1 MLVNY
6 WYANPVGHAVEGLR
20 YAFGYQVA
28 SPGAKVS
35 LLLSDATAVELA
47 RCCPFLDAVY
57 TVSYPFGK
65 AGSDP
70 RAALAHVPREWDWV
84 IDNFRVQLTSHERTP
99 GFKAFFDA
107 AHEHFRPRK
116 GLTLTGD
123 EPPSY
128 SADRQLR
135 LELPD
140 DAVAAARQRLGGR
153 RAISAVLAGQSD
165 SRASYPSTASW
176 RLLLSRLS
184 ERYPEAAIVLIG
196 KLRGD
201 AKTSTTAMT
210 RAEVDRLLADVPAA
224 IDAFDIPLLEQ
235 LALVEAS
242 DLFVSPHTGFAF
254 AALAVGTPWL
264 ALSGGVW
271 HEYFFNGVPFHS
283 LVPSPRKYPSFTPA
297 ATETVDDVDGEG
309 PRIPSMTLGRFRE
322 DLPEF
327 LDAAER
333 LIARRISYEDALAAY
348 FPRLADAYGGDTSC
362 IFSFDNVH
370 ARYVAAP
377 RVASTTARMVLPS
390 ESVVRRRLRR
400 FVGTRLS
407 LRSLRR

>member
-28 SPGAKVS
+28 NPHASVS

-47 RCCPFLDAVY
+47 HCCSFLDAVY

-65 AGSDP
+65 SGSDP

-84 IDNFRVQLTSHERTP
+84 IDNFRVQLASHERIP
-99 GFKAFFDA
+99 GFKAFFEA
-107 AHEHFRPRK
+107 AHEHFQPRK

-140 DAVAAARQRLGGR
+140 DARVAAR
-153 RAISAVLAGQSD
+153 RRIGDRPAISALLAGHSD
-165 SRASYPSTASW
+165 SRANYPSTTSW
-176 RLLLSRLS
+176 RLLLSS
-184 ERYPEAAIVLIG
+184 MSKQYPEAAIVLIG
-196 KLRGD
+196 KLSGGGN
-201 AKTSTTAMT
+201 ASTTTIT
-210 RAEVDRLLADVPAA
+210 RPEVDRLLADVPAA
-224 IDAFDIPLLEQ
+224 LDAFDLPLLEQ

-242 DLFVSPHTGFAF
+242 NLFVSPHTGFAF

-283 LVPSPRKYPSFTPA
+283 LVPNPRKYPSFTPA
-297 ATETVDDVDGEG
+297 AMETVDDVDGQG
-309 PRIPSMTLGRFRE
+309 PRIPSMTLARFRE

-327 LDAAER
+327 LAAAER

-377 RVASTTARMVLPS
+377 QVASATARMVLPS
-390 ESVVRRRLRR
+390 GSGVRRRLRR
-400 FVGTRLS
+400 FVRN
-407 LRSLRR
+407 RP